1 MPQERR
7 ALSHVQTDLDLVPQ
21 LERFVVG
28 ERLGRGG
35 MGVVYRARDR
45 TTNLEIAIKVLTRLD
60 GDSLYRFKR
69 EFRALADLS
78 HPNLVDL
85 YELHSAGEQWCFT
98 MELVDGVRFDE
109 FLGSSWGAPDV
120 SPTSPTMV
128 TTPAS
133 PLASVPVPLP
143 PEPSASAATTRLV
156 PERFWPALEQLV
168 EGVQAL
174 HNAGILHRDI
184 KPSNVLVTPTG
195 RVVLCDFGL
204 VTEVQT
210 PGALD
215 AHDTVMGTPLYM
227 SPEQA
232 AGKPTSQATDWYAV
246 GVMLYQALT
255 GRLPFSGD
263 PVQVLWHKSA
273 SEPPPPSRYNPSID
287 ADVDALCVG
296 LLRRDPALRAGGRDI
311 QSYLGRRAAG
321 FTAVSASGDVVI
333 ATPFVGRE
341 RELTRLREALA
352 ASRAGRSVTVLVR
365 GLSGMGKTALVR
377 QFLDE
382 VRADPQAVVLAGRC
396 YEREAVP
403 YKALDTI
410 VDALSAH
417 LVRLPPHEIEPALP
431 PDIAALA
438 RLFPVMRRVHASAQ
452 PPRAVDSPDPYES
465 RRRALGALRHILSY
479 LAERHPVVLFVD
491 DLQWGDIDSAPF
503 LADLMHH
510 ADAPPVLI
518 LTSIR
523 REDAGASPLLR
534 KLLHREGVSGGSSGD
549 VREIDLE
556 PLSHAEAETLGREL
570 LSSEPAGSLARASR
584 IADDSGGSPLFVLE
598 LARAGALAAAS
609 QGLEAVMLDRIA
621 RLSGSARALLT
632 TIAVA
637 GRPTPQAV
645 IAGSLGAPLDPA
657 LVNQLRAERLVRTS
671 TSGADS
677 LLEPY
682 HDRIREALVGKLSSA
697 ERKRVHRALA
707 TAFQQRGGADPQTLV
722 EHWAGAGFNEEAGRY
737 ALIAAARAEE
747 ALAFHRAVTYYEQ
760 SLFLRPGTP
769 AEARSVKARLAI
781 ALGNAGRLADAAALS
796 LEAAHG
802 AEPEQALELRRQAM
816 ESLLFAGRLKEGLE
830 TAAVVAHGVG
840 LHVPRTLRAA
850 LWTVARGR
858 LAIRLRGLSFREKPA
873 AEISPAALRRLDV
886 CWSLT
891 HGLAFVDP
899 LIGLAFQVRHLR
911 EALDIGE
918 PYRAALA
925 IGVEIGYRSI
935 AGTPGWHRVEPLF
948 APAMAMAE
956 HTGNP
961 QAVAFVHATTALAY
975 YLVGKW
981 RPAVDHL
988 RHGEQLWRDHGT
1000 QIRSASDVLQVFLVS
1015 ALIQTGET
1023 RDIGAL
1029 MKLYLQEAI
1038 ERGDHYS
1045 ATALKTWRSNVAW
1058 LVTDRPEEARQVAL
1072 ESQLQSLGDGFHLHH
1087 HHELL
1092 THSHID
1098 LYLGDARAAW
1108 QRVEGTW
1115 PRLERAHLFR
1125 IQSVRIEARLLRASA
1140 ALAYAAAEPREREA
1154 ALVLVERMM
1163 GKIERERS
1171 PWGAAYGPLLH
1182 AGIACVRG
1190 RAEAAAPLLTEAAR
1204 RFDAFEMPLLAAVAR
1219 RRHGQLAGG
1228 AAGAAEVAAADRT
1241 MSERGVVAPARLAA
1255 MYAPGFGE

>member
-1 MPQERR
+1 VPR
-7 ALSHVQTDLDLVPQ
+7 AKPVQTDLVPQ

-45 TTNLEIAIKVLTRLD
+45 TTNLEIAIKVLSRLD

-109 FLGSSWGAPDV
+109 FLGTSWGAPDV

-128 TTPAS
+128 TTPSGPPIAGA
-133 PLASVPVPLP
+133 PAPLP
-143 PEPSASAATTRLV
+143 PEPTAGAPANRQV
-156 PERFWPALEQLV
+156 PERFWPAFEQLV

-174 HNAGILHRDI
+174 HRAGILHRDI

-210 PGALD
+210 RGALD

-263 PVQVLWHKSA
+263 PVQVLWHKSS

-287 ADVDALCVG
+287 PDVDALCVG

-311 QSYLGRRAAG
+311 LSYLGRRAAG
-321 FTAVSASGDVVI
+321 FVAVSAGGEVVT
-333 ATPFVGRE
+333 ATPFVGRD
-341 RELTRLREALA
+341 RELARLRDALA
-352 ASRAGRSVTVLVR
+352 ASRVGRHSVTVLVR

-377 QFLDE
+377 RFLDE
-382 VRADPQAVVLAGRC
+382 VREDPQAVVLAGRC

-417 LVRLPPHEIEPALP
+417 LVRLPADEIERALP

-438 RLFPVMRRVHASAQ
+438 RLFPVMRRVHGAAQ
-452 PPRAVDSPDPYES
+452 PPRALDSPDPYES
-465 RRRALGALRHILSY
+465 RRRALGALRHILQH
-479 LAERHPVVLFVD
+479 LAEHHPVVLFVD

-510 ADAPPVLI
+510 ADAPPVLL

-523 REDAGASPLLR
+523 REDAGTSPLLR
-534 KLLHREGVSGGSSGD
+534 KLLHREGVPGGSSGD
-549 VREIDLE
+549 LREIDLE

-570 LSSEPAGSLARASR
+570 LTSDPAGASARASR

-598 LARAGALAAAS
+598 LARAGALAAAGL
-609 QGLEAVMLDRIA
+609 GLEAVMLDRIG

-645 IAGSLGAPLDPA
+645 IAGSLGAALDPA

-682 HDRIREALVGKLSSA
+682 HDRLREALVGKLSSA

-760 SLFLRPGTP
+760 SLLLRPGTP
-769 AEARSVKARLAI
+769 AEALSVKARLAI

-830 TAAVVAHGVG
+830 TAAIVAAGVG
-840 LHVPRTLRAA
+840 LHVPRTLNGA

-911 EALDIGE
+911 DALDMGE

-935 AGTPGWHRVEPLF
+935 GGTASWHRVEPLF
-948 APAMAMAE
+948 APGMAMAE
-956 HTGNP
+956 RTGNP

-981 RPAVDHL
+981 HKAVDHL
-988 RHGEQLWRDHGT
+988 RQGEQLWRDHGS
-1000 QIRSASDVLQVFLVS
+1000 QIRSASDVLQVYLLS
-1015 ALIQTGET
+1015 ALIQIGET
-1023 RDIGAL
+1023 REVGAL

-1058 LVTDRPEEARQVAL
+1058 LVMDRPEEARQLAL
-1072 ESQLQSLGDGFHLHH
+1072 ESQLQSPGDGFHLHH

-1092 THSHID
+1092 THGHID
-1098 LYLGDARAAW
+1098 LYVGDARAAW
-1108 QRVEGTW
+1108 QRVESTW

-1125 IQSVRIEARLLRASA
+1125 IQSVRIEAWLLRASA
-1140 ALAYAAAEPREREA
+1140 ALAFAAIEPRGREQ
-1154 ALVLVERMM
+1154 ALHLVERMM
-1163 GKIERERS
+1163 RKIEREHS
-1171 PWGAAYGPLLH
+1171 PWGAAYVPLLT
-1182 AGIACVRG
+1182 AGLRLVRG
-1190 RAEAAAPLLTEAAR
+1190 RADAAPALLIEAAR

-1219 RRHGQLAGG
+1219 RRHGQLVGG
-1228 AAGAAEVAAADRT
+1228 TEGAAEVAAADRT

-1255 MYAPGFGE
+1255 MYAPGFGD